1 MKYWLTSKNKKRHQ
15 RAMNQ
20 LVRSFNKALEKDD
33 L

>member
-20 LVRSFNKALEKDD
+20 LVRDYNKNVRVC
-33 L
+33 